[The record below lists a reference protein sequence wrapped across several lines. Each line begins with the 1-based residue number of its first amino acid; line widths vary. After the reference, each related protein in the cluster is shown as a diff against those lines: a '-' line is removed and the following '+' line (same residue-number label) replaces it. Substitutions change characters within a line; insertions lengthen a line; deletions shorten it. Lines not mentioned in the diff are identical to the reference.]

1 MPECVN
7 RSLPETTHLRTTG
20 AQMSPWAARESI
32 GHSLARIRVSN
43 VCKADSTRDPSDPA
57 REEWPRGTGQRGRG
71 IRGNFC
77 PSKNCRRKCTEAG
90 NPGGQGAVMRREG
103 SPDAAFKAASQICPP
118 GYQTCRERNSEPWT
132 GIPEDSIQVKGEHG
146 APRGTGGGRVLPAL
160 SPSAH
165 DLLRP

>member
-32 GHSLARIRVSN
+32 GHSLARIMVSY
-43 VCKADSTRDPSDPA
+43 VCKAESTRDPSDPA

-90 NPGGQGAVMRREG
+90 NPGGQGAVILGKEAQMQPSKLHHRPVPLDTKLAGKGIQSRGPG
-103 SPDAAFKAASQICPP
+103 SQ
-118 GYQTCRERNSEPWT
+118 R
-132 GIPEDSIQVKGEHG
+132 IPIQVKGEHG
-146 APRGTGGGRVLPAL
+146 APRGAGGGRVLPAL